1 MRSIVGRIMSIGR
14 LPALVV
20 AMAAGTAAP
29 SDAETAADI
38 ATRSLLEAL
47 EERQMP
53 DISLLVL
60 DRLAADK
67 DASPDLKKEGA
78 FRRAAALVALSR
90 TEADSKKRAGYLDEA
105 QQSLD
110 AFLSSGEI
118 TDRQAIVA
126 YTQRGNLLI
135 ERGRTKADQ
144 ANRPGADAT
153 ALRAEAVG
161 FFDGAIKSLRG
172 TVKADQEIYELT
184 NAEDAVLKVLRE
196 VTAKVRQYKDAGKP
210 DGDKDDKPKGK
221 QTRPVRLTAQQQ
233 RELDA
238 LTEEQEALQ
247 GKLIQTRLA
256 AAAAVFEKAK
266 AYPEKSPEWT
276 AAITDSGKMFK
287 EIADKYPTKGGGL
300 FARYY
305 EGRNYAMLGNWE
317 QAVNTLATLVVLDQR
332 VPLAVLLRSRALN
345 TTLECLLAEKKFDK
359 FDESARK
366 FALEDVKRLPGA
378 RLDADWLGLKYR
390 AAAIL
395 DARADALDVKDA
407 KTKAD
412 RTRLQ
417 ADAKKLATEVA
428 TANADFASQA
438 RELAAKL
445 GKVVAEGDKTF
456 ATAMD
461 EAKVSLAT
469 MQERLAEVK
478 ASGGDANKAAVAK
491 AAAGTARDETITKLE
506 EAMKLAGIA
515 QPLAADPA
523 ADEALQDASIDEI
536 NHARYLLTYLLYD
549 GQRFEE
555 SASLGRLLVDRYPNA
570 KGARQAAKI
579 AMASWQQAAQ
589 KAEGNA
595 RGEARKQA
603 ADLAG
608 IVMRV
613 WPDEAESADAAVIAI
628 GAAVSARDAA
638 AIVSIVG
645 QVPAASPRRRE
656 VLLRAGAALWREV
669 QEARR
674 GDEASRPEEQTIDTW
689 RAGARQALDEAL
701 TGLAD
706 ATSLPA
712 GPLASLIEAGA
723 LSRVQIAMDDDDNA
737 KALAVLE
744 HPVYGPWTLVAAN
757 HPLVQQGSLAEATL
771 TLALR
776 LFIQAEKFEEAQK
789 AMDGLEKAAGQGE
802 EASAKLTAMYLSMG
816 RDLQSQLEQLG
827 AGGKAADPQVRA
839 KAEKILGGFEKFL
852 DRVASRDPKISSQIW
867 VATTFL
873 TLGSGQGKGALV
885 PKAKADRYLQRS
897 ADVYGKLLEKSS
909 DPDVARFEPSI
920 RLRMANINREL
931 RQWDE
936 AQKQVDWILAD
947 PKRQNSLDTQIQAA
961 ELLQASAAAAA
972 DAGDSEKANTLFRE
986 AAGGRRGDQVTI
998 WGWGNIANKLAR
1010 QGLSGTDDRAQQ
1022 DRSAFFNAR
1031 LQVVECLLA
1040 RARLPGKQAEKKARL
1055 ETAATAIAMTR
1066 KLYPD
1071 LGGPVFEKKF
1081 ELLLKQVQRELGEA
1095 NPRGF
1100 AVLDEPKSA
1109 GGGIQ

>member
-1 MRSIVGRIMSIGR
+1 MRSIVGHLRSGLSSGLGTGLGFPI
-14 LPALVV
+14 LAAAL
-20 AMAAGTAAP
+20 ALGATATVG
-29 SDAETAADI
+29 AETAADVS
-38 ATRSLLEAL
+38 TRNLLEAL

-60 DRLAADK
+60 DRVAADK
-67 DASPDLKKEGA
+67 DASPELKKEAA
-78 FRRAAALVALSR
+78 FRRAAALVAISR
-90 TEADSKKRAGYLDEA
+90 TEADSKKRAGYLDDA

-110 AFLSSGEI
+110 AFLGSGEI
-118 TDRQAIVA
+118 TDRQAIA
-126 YTQRGNLLI
+126 AFTQRGNLLI
-135 ERGRTKADQ
+135 ERGRTKANQ
-144 ANRPGADAT
+144 ANRPGADA
-153 ALRAEAVG
+153 APLRADAIG

-172 TVKADQEIYELT
+172 TVKPDQEIFEVT

-196 VTAKVRQYKDAGKP
+196 VSAKVKALKDIEKVV
-210 DGDKDDKPKGK
+210 DGKPKG
-221 QTRPVRLTAQQQ
+221 RLTVPQR
-233 RELDA
+233 RELEA
-238 LTEEQEALQ
+238 LSEDQEALQ
-247 GKLIQTRLA
+247 GRLIQTRLA

-266 AYPEKSPEWT
+266 AYPEKSKEWT
-276 AAITDSGKMFK
+276 ETITESAKMFK
-287 EIADKYPTKGGGL
+287 DIADKYPTKGGGL

-305 EGRNYAMLGNWE
+305 EGRNYAALEKWE
-317 QAVNTLATLVVLDQR
+317 QAVSTLAPLVVLDQR
-332 VPLAVLLRSRALN
+332 VPLAILLRSRALN

-359 FDESARK
+359 LDDSARK

-395 DARADALDVKDA
+395 DARADALEPKDA

-412 RTRLQ
+412 RTRLM

-428 TANADFASQA
+428 TANADFSAEA

-456 ATAMD
+456 AMAMD
-461 EAKVSLAT
+461 EAKVTLAT
-469 MQERLAEVK
+469 MQERLAEMK
-478 ASGGDANKAAVAK
+478 AAGGDANNAAVAK
-491 AAAGTARDETITKLE
+491 AAAGTARDETIAKLE
-506 EAMKLAGIA
+506 EALKLAGIA

-523 ADEALQDASIDEI
+523 ADDALQDASIDEI

-549 GQRFEE
+549 GQRFAE

-589 KAEGNA
+589 KAEGDA
-595 RGEARKQA
+595 RSEARKQA

-613 WPDEAESADAAVIAI
+613 WPDEPESADAAVIAI
-628 GAAVSARDAA
+628 GAAVAARDPA
-638 AIVSIVG
+638 AIVSIIG
-645 QVPAASPRRRE
+645 QVPATSPRRGE
-656 VLLRAGAALWREV
+656 VLFRAGTALWRDV
-669 QEARR
+669 QEARG
-674 GDEASRPEEQTIDTW
+674 GDEASRPDDNTIEAW
-689 RAGARQALDEAL
+689 KVAARQSLDEAL
-701 TGLAD
+701 AGQAD
-706 ATSLPA
+706 ATALPA
-712 GPLASLIEAGA
+712 VPLASLIEAGA

-744 HPVYGPWTLVAAN
+744 QPVYGPWTLVAAN

-776 LFIQAEKFEEAQK
+776 LFIQAEKFDDAQK

-816 RDLQSQLEQLG
+816 RDLQAQLEQLG
-827 AGGKAADPQVRA
+827 AGGKSADPQVRA

-852 DRVASRDPKISSQIW
+852 DRVASRDSKISSQIW

-873 TLGSGQGKGALV
+873 TLGSGQGTGAIV

-909 DPDVARFEPSI
+909 DPEVARFEPSI
-920 RLRMANINREL
+920 RLRMANIHREL

-961 ELLQASAAAAA
+961 ELLQAAAAAA
-972 DAGDSEKANTLFRE
+972 AEAGDSEKANALFRE
-986 AAGGRRGDQVTI
+986 AAGGRRGDPVTI

-1010 QGLSGTDDRAQQ
+1010 QGLSGSDEKARQASD
-1022 DRSAFFNAR
+1022 AFFNAR

-1040 RARLPGKQAEKKARL
+1040 RARLPGKQADKKARL

-1071 LGGPVFEKKF
+1071 LGGPALEAKF
-1081 ELLLKQVQRELGEA
+1081 QKLLKDVQRELGED
-1095 NPRGF
+1095 PRGF
-1100 AVLDEPKSA
+1100 AALDEPKST
-1109 GGGIQ
+1109 GGGN

>member
-1 MRSIVGRIMSIGR
+1 MRSIVGNLGSVLG
-14 LPALVV
+14 LPVLAAALTL
-20 AMAAGTAAP
+20 ATAATAG
-29 SDAETAADI
+29 AETAADLT
-38 ATRSLLEAL
+38 TRNLLEAL

-60 DRLAADK
+60 DRVAADK
-67 DASPDLKKEGA
+67 DASPELKKEAA
-78 FRRAAALVALSR
+78 FRRAAALVAISR

-105 QQSLD
+105 QKSLD
-110 AFLSSGEI
+110 AFLGSGAI
-118 TDRQAIVA
+118 TDRQAIA
-126 YTQRGNLLI
+126 AFTQRGNLLI

-144 ANRPGADAT
+144 ANRPGADA
-153 ALRAEAVG
+153 APLRAEAVG

-172 TVKADQEIYELT
+172 TVKPGEEIKEVA

-196 VTAKVRQYKDAGKP
+196 LNDKVKPLKDIEKVV
-210 DGDKDDKPKGK
+210 DGKPKG
-221 QTRPVRLTAQQQ
+221 RLTAPQR
-233 RELDA
+233 RELEA
-238 LTEEQEALQ
+238 LTEEQEILQ

-266 AYPEKSPEWT
+266 AYPEKSKEQT
-276 AAITDSGKMFK
+276 ETITESAKMFK

-305 EGRNYAMLGNWE
+305 EGRNYAALGKHE
-317 QAVNTLATLVVLDQR
+317 LAVNTLAPLVVLDQK
-332 VPLAVLLRSRALN
+332 VPLAILLRSRALN
-345 TTLECLLAEKKFDK
+345 TTLESLLAEKKFEK
-359 FDESARK
+359 FDESSRK
-366 FALEDVKRLPGA
+366 FALEEVKRLPGA

-395 DARADALDVKDA
+395 NARAEALDPKDA
-407 KTKAD
+407 KTKND

-428 TANADFASQA
+428 TANADFASEA

-456 ATAMD
+456 AAAMD
-461 EAKVSLAT
+461 EAKVTLAT

-478 ASGGDANKAAVAK
+478 AAGADANKAAVAK
-491 AAAGTARDETITKLE
+491 AAAGTARDETIAKLE

-515 QPLAADPA
+515 QPLSGDPA
-523 ADEALQDASIDEI
+523 ADDALRDASIEEI

-549 GQRFEE
+549 GQRFAE

-589 KAEGNA
+589 KAEGEA
-595 RGEARKQA
+595 RNEARKNA

-608 IVMRV
+608 VVMRV

-628 GAAVSARDAA
+628 GAAVAARDPA
-638 AIVSIVG
+638 AIVAIIG
-645 QVPAASPRRRE
+645 QVPAASPRRGE
-656 VLLRAGAALWREV
+656 VLLRAGSALWREV

-674 GDEASRPEEQTIDTW
+674 GDEASRPDEQTIAAWKTD
-689 RAGARQALDEAL
+689 ARGALDEAL
-701 TGLAD
+701 AGLAD
-706 ATSLPA
+706 ATALPA

-776 LFIQAEKFEEAQK
+776 LFIQAEKFEDAQQ

-827 AGGKAADPQVRA
+827 AGGKAADPEVRA

-852 DRVASRDPKISSQIW
+852 DRVASRDSKTSSQIW

-961 ELLQASAAAAA
+961 ELLQAAAAAAA
-972 DAGDSEKANTLFRE
+972 DAGDTGKADGLYRE
-986 AAGGRRGDQVTI
+986 AAGGRRGEPVTI

-1010 QGLSGTDDRAQQ
+1010 QGLAGSDERSLQAQN
-1022 DRSAFFNAR
+1022 AFFNAR

-1040 RARLPGKQAEKKARL
+1040 RARLPGKQGDKKARL

-1071 LGGPVFEKKF
+1071 LGGPALEKKF
-1081 ELLLKQVQRELGEA
+1081 EQLLRQVQRELGEA

-1100 AVLDEPKSA
+1100 AALDEPKPVA
-1109 GGGIQ
+1109 GGDQ

>member
-1 MRSIVGRIMSIGR
+1 MRSIVGKIVSIVRIS
-14 LPALVV
+14 ALAVV
-20 AMAAGTAAP
+20 MAAGAAALAG
-29 SDAETAADI
+29 AETAADI

-60 DRLAADK
+60 DRVAADK
-67 DASPDLKKEGA
+67 DASPELKKEGA
-78 FRRAAALVALSR
+78 FRRAAALVAISR
-90 TEADSKKRAGYLDEA
+90 TEADSKKRAAYLDEA

-110 AFLSSGEI
+110 AFLLSGEI
-118 TDRQAIVA
+118 SDRQAIVA

-144 ANRPGADAT
+144 ANRPGADAA
-153 ALRAEAVG
+153 ALRAEAVS

-172 TVKADQEIYELT
+172 TVKPDQEIYEVT

-196 VTAKVRQYKDAGKP
+196 VTAKVKQFKDAGKP
-210 DGDKDDKPKGK
+210 EGDRDDKPKGK
-221 QTRPVRLTAQQQ
+221 QTKPVRLTAQQQ
-233 RELDA
+233 RELEA
-238 LTEEQEALQ
+238 LSEDQEALQ

-266 AYPEKSPEWT
+266 AYPEKSSEWS
-276 AAITDSGKMFK
+276 AAITESGKMFK
-287 EIADKYPTKGGGL
+287 DIADKYPTKGGGL

-305 EGRNYAMLGNWE
+305 EGRNYAALEKWE
-317 QAVNTLATLVVLDQR
+317 QAVSTLAPLVVLDQKM
-332 VPLAVLLRSRALN
+332 PLAILLRSRALN

-359 FDESARK
+359 LDDAARK

-390 AAAIL
+390 AAAML
-395 DARADALDVKDA
+395 NARADALDPKDA

-428 TANADFASQA
+428 TANADFSAEA

-456 ATAMD
+456 AMAMD
-461 EAKVSLAT
+461 EAKVTLAT

-478 ASGGDANKAAVAK
+478 ASGSDANKAAVAK

-515 QPLAADPA
+515 KPLAADPA
-523 ADEALQDASIDEI
+523 ADDALQNASIDEI

-589 KAEGNA
+589 KAEGDA
-595 RGEARKQA
+595 RSVARKQA

-628 GAAVSARDAA
+628 GAAVAARDPA
-638 AIVSIVG
+638 AIVSIIG
-645 QVPAASPRRRE
+645 QVPAASPRRGE
-656 VLLRAGAALWREV
+656 VLFRAGTALWRDV

-674 GDEASRPEEQTIDTW
+674 EDEGSRPDDKTIEAW
-689 RAGARQALDEAL
+689 KVAARESLDEAL
-701 TGLAD
+701 QGLAD
-706 ATSLPA
+706 ATALPA
-712 GPLASLIEAGA
+712 GPLAALIEAGA

-744 HPVYGPWTLVAAN
+744 HPIYGPWTLVAAN
-757 HPLVQQGSLAEATL
+757 NPLVQQGSLAEATL

-776 LFIQAEKFEEAQK
+776 LFIQAERFDDAQK

-827 AGGKAADPQVRA
+827 AGGKSADPQVQA

-867 VATTFL
+867 VATTFQ

-897 ADVYGKLLEKSS
+897 ADVYGKLLDKTA
-909 DPDVARFEPSI
+909 DPEVAKFEPSI
-920 RLRMANINREL
+920 RLRMANIHREL

-936 AQKQVDWILAD
+936 AQRQVEWILAD

-961 ELLQASAAAAA
+961 ELLQAAAAAA
-972 DAGDSEKANTLFRE
+972 AAAGDANKADGLYRE
-986 AAGGRRGDQVTI
+986 AAGGRRGDPVTI
-998 WGWGNIANKLAR
+998 WGWGNIANRLAR
-1010 QGLSGTDDRAQQ
+1010 QGFTGNDEKTRQASD
-1022 DRSAFFNAR
+1022 AFFNAR

-1071 LGGPVFEKKF
+1071 LGGPALEAKF
-1081 ELLLKQVQRELGEA
+1081 QALLKDVQRELGEDS
-1095 NPRGF
+1095 RGF
-1100 AVLDEPKSA
+1100 AALDEPKPA
-1109 GGGIQ
+1109 GGGN